1 MNVPTTTIYE
11 DNKSSILLAE
21 NGKTSSSRWKKHL
34 DVR

>member
-21 NGKTSSSRWKKHL
+21 NGKLPAADGKNTWM
-34 DVR
+34 